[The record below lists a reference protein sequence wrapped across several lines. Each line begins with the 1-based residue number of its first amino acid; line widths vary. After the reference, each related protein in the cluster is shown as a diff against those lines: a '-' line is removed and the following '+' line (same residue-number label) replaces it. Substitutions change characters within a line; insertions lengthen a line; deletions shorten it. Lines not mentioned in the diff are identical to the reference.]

1 MAIIEKKKTCYKVTQ
16 VYKNKKYVR
25 FFKSG
30 DLNVD
35 HHDAVVFAKSID
47 ANNGIETEYL
57 FNQYGSIQTKLIPI
71 KMKFE

>member
-30 DLNVD
+30 DLNQD
-35 HHDAVVFAKSID
+35 HHDAVVFVKSID
-47 ANNGIETEYL
+47 NNGGVETPYL

-71 KMKFE
+71 VMKF